1 LATKFFALIFH
12 RHMDTGRFPVWP
24 VCRAVFVAALG
35 GLLLSCGG
43 NYTKQVSTVTGTT
56 KYLNPNLATQKAEGF
71 ETLQINDHGV
81 AEFKVMQR
89 LNAPEYEAPVVQT
102 SQVEGKRPNPIGTS
116 FGTVITIGLY
126 PLLAPKA
133 FFENTLGHQT
143 SEQVLSTETD
153 KSQEVATRRL
163 EWVTLPLKTAEI
175 EVQGLGQPIRRSVK
189 ADNAG
194 AFQLDLSTQLMGWL
208 MANEGSPR
216 LRFVCVSC
224 TSNVEDKLVVREKS
238 IPFEVPP
245 VWRLIASNRRAAQA
259 NWAADRGI
267 LGDDTNADPRSGRG
281 SAITWREVFA
291 EIQRQSERQL
301 RRMAELPKALVDENA
316 ALLRAKPSPDASIT
330 RDEFES
336 KEEFDARLR
345 TARIAEQNKVVAFNR
360 QVEALDQKIR
370 QFQNSVPKTLSRAQ
384 QIQIINETMSD
395 LVGDPVV
402 KSVAYDPDIKRFIV
416 KVAGA
421 RQGDRSDVVFTMV
434 TSEEVRANDAR
445 ELKPQL
451 FYARVFV
458 NLALTDKGI
467 NPASA
472 QLAVNNRILEMRYV
486 DKVELPV
493 FETARLELP
502 AFVLPRKI
510 EPNGVTVTP
519 LVLSEDPEAAR
530 MRERLGKLRQDISE
544 KQSSTEKDRMR
555 DEIRALEGQLKKMTE
570 GDFVD
575 DLKPLIAGLPAR
587 PANSNVLAMVTGI
600 AEYAEL
606 PSVSFA
612 DRSAQSFSEL
622 IQRQYGITP
631 ANLTLLTNQEATGV
645 RWMGRLQAI
654 AKRATENDRL
664 IVYYAGH
671 GAPTPSGKTTILVPQ
686 DSSSNIPEDS
696 PFRLS
701 EIYKILLSSRAKQIL
716 VVLDTCFSGRTDD
729 NSLIFKDVA
738 PAFLTSQSGIS
749 PPADPRMTV
758 LTGGGPNDFANAL
771 RPKGHRLFT
780 YHLLKEWARSGAVGR
795 ERYALVVDAVA
806 QDAYALK
813 PAFEQRPLWIGS
825 EVPMVK

>member
-1 LATKFFALIFH
+1 
-12 RHMDTGRFPVWP
+12 MNPGRSCSWSVY
-24 VCRAVFVAALG
+24 RAVLAVAVG
-35 GLLLSCGG
+35 GALLSCGG
-43 NYTKQVSTVTGTT
+43 TYTKQVSTVTGTT

-71 ETLQINDHGV
+71 EALQVNDHGV
-81 AEFKVMQR
+81 AEFKMMQR

-102 SQVEGKRPNPIGTS
+102 SQVEGKHPNPIGTS

-133 FFENTLGHQT
+133 FFENTVGHQT

-153 KSQEVATRRL
+153 KSKEVATKRL

-175 EVQGLGQPIRRSVK
+175 EVQGLGRPIRQSVK

-208 MANEGSPR
+208 MANEGAPKI
-216 LRFVCVSC
+216 RFVCLSC
-224 TSNVEDKLVVREKS
+224 VSNVDDKSVTREKS
-238 IPFEVPP
+238 VGFEVPQ
-245 VWRLIASNRRAAQA
+245 VWRLIASNRRGAQA
-259 NWAADRGI
+259 TWAADRGI
-267 LGDDTNADPRSGRG
+267 LGEDTNADPRSGRG
-281 SAITWREVFA
+281 NSITWREVFA

-301 RRMAELPKALVDENA
+301 RKMAEIPRALVDENS
-316 ALLRAKPSPDASIT
+316 ALLRSKPSPDASIT

-345 TARIAEQNKVVAFNR
+345 AARLAEQNKVAEFNR
-360 QVEALDQKIR
+360 QVEMLDRKIR

-384 QIQIINETMSD
+384 QIQIINETLSE

-402 KSVAYDPDIKRFIV
+402 KSVAYDPDIRRFII

-451 FYARVFV
+451 FYARVVV
-458 NLALTDKGI
+458 NLALSEKGI

-472 QLAVNNRILEMRYV
+472 QLAVNNRILDMRYV
-486 DKVELPV
+486 DKVDLPV
-493 FETARLELP
+493 FETARLEIP
-502 AFVLPRKI
+502 PFVLPRKI
-510 EPNGVTVTP
+510 EQNGVTVTP
-519 LVLSEDPEAAR
+519 LALAEDPEAAR
-530 MRERLGKLRQDISE
+530 MRERLSKLREDISE

-555 DEIRALEGQLKKMTE
+555 DEIRVLEGQLKKMTE

-587 PANSNVLAMVTGI
+587 AANGNVLAMVTGI

-612 DRSAQSFSEL
+612 DRSAQSFADL
-622 IQRQYGITP
+622 VQRQYGITP
-631 ANLTLLTNQEATGV
+631 ANLTLLTNRDATGV
-645 RWMGRLQAI
+645 RWMGRLQAL
-654 AKRATENDRL
+654 ARRATENDKL

-686 DSSSNIPEDS
+686 DSSANIPEDS

-701 EIYKILLSSRAKQIL
+701 EVYKILLSSRAKQIL

-738 PAFLTSQSGIS
+738 PVSITTQSGIS

-771 RPKGHRLFT
+771 RPRGHRLFT
-780 YHLLKEWARSGAVGR
+780 YHLLKEWARTGVVGR
-795 ERYALVVDAVA
+795 ERYTTVVDAVA
-806 QDAYALK
+806 QDAYAMK

-825 EVPMVK
+825 ELPMVK

>member
-1 LATKFFALIFH
+1 
-12 RHMDTGRFPVWP
+12 MNPSRFTPSAF
-24 VCRAVFVAALG
+24 CRALLYAALG
-35 GLLLSCGG
+35 CTLLSCGG
-43 NYTKQVSTVTGTT
+43 NYTKQVSTVTGTA
-56 KYLNPNLATQKAEGF
+56 KYLNPNLASQKAEGF
-71 ETLQINDHGV
+71 ETLQINGQGV

-102 SQVEGKRPNPIGTS
+102 TQVEGKHPNPIGTS

-133 FFENTLGHQT
+133 FFENTIGHQT
-143 SEQVLSTETD
+143 SEQVLSSETD
-153 KSQEVATRRL
+153 KSKEVATKRF

-175 EVQGLGQPIRRSVK
+175 EVQGLGRPIRQSLK
-189 ADNAG
+189 ADKSG
-194 AFQLDLSTQLMGWL
+194 SFQWDLSPQLMAWL
-208 MANEGSPR
+208 MANEGAPR

-224 TSNVEDKLVVREKS
+224 VSNVDDKVVAREKNLA
-238 IPFEVPP
+238 FEVPQ
-245 VWRLIASNRRAAQA
+245 VWRLIAANRRGAQA
-259 NWAADRGI
+259 SWAADRG
-267 LGDDTNADPRSGRG
+267 LVGEDNNADPRSGRG
-281 SAITWREVFA
+281 SSITWREVFA

-301 RRMAELPKALVDENA
+301 RRMAEIPRALVDENA
-316 ALLRAKPSPDASIT
+316 ALLRSKPSPDAAIT

-336 KEEFDARLR
+336 KEEFDTRLRAARL
-345 TARIAEQNKVVAFNR
+345 AEQNKVAEFNR
-360 QVEALDQKIR
+360 QVEALDKKIR
-370 QFQNSVPKTLSRAQ
+370 QFQSSVPKTLSRGQ
-384 QIQIINETMSD
+384 QIQIINEAMSD

-402 KSVAYDPDIKRFIV
+402 KSVAYDPDIRRFIV

-421 RQGDRSDVVFTMV
+421 RQAERSDVVFTMV

-458 NLALTDKGI
+458 NLALSDKGI
-467 NPASA
+467 SPASA

-493 FETARLELP
+493 LETVRLESGNVAPFPL
-502 AFVLPRKI
+502 ARKI
-510 EPNGVTVTP
+510 DQTGVTVKP
-519 LVLSEDPEAAR
+519 LQLTEDPEAAR
-530 MRERLGKLRQDISE
+530 LRNQLSKLREDISE

-587 PANSNVLAMVTGI
+587 AANGNVLAMVTGI

-612 DRSAQSFSEL
+612 DRSAQSFADL
-622 IQRQYGITP
+622 VQRQYGITP
-631 ANLTLLTNQEATGV
+631 ANLVLLTNQDATGV
-645 RWMGRLQAI
+645 RWMGRLQTLAR
-654 AKRATENDRL
+654 RATENDRL

-686 DSSSNIPEDS
+686 DSSANIPEDS

-701 EIYKILLSSRAKQIL
+701 EVYKILLSSRAKQIL

-738 PAFLTSQSGIS
+738 PVSITTQSGIS

-771 RPKGHRLFT
+771 RPRGHRLFT
-780 YHLLKEWARSGAVGR
+780 YHLLKEWARTGVVGR
-795 ERYALVVDAVA
+795 ERYTAVADAVT

-825 EVPMVK
+825 ELPMAK

>member
-1 LATKFFALIFH
+1 
-12 RHMDTGRFPVWP
+12 MNPGRSSCWSVY
-24 VCRAVFVAALG
+24 RAVLAAALG
-35 GLLLSCGG
+35 GALLSCGG
-43 NYTKQVSTVTGTT
+43 TYTKQVSTVTGTT

-71 ETLQINDHGV
+71 ETLQVNDHGV
-81 AEFKVMQR
+81 AEFKMMQR

-102 SQVEGKRPNPIGTS
+102 SQVEGKHPNPIGTS

-133 FFENTLGHQT
+133 FFENTVGHQT

-153 KSQEVATRRL
+153 KSKEVATKRL

-175 EVQGLGQPIRRSVK
+175 EVQGLGRPIRQSVK

-208 MANEGSPR
+208 MANEGAPKI
-216 LRFVCVSC
+216 RFVCLSC
-224 TSNVEDKLVVREKS
+224 VSNVDDKSVSREKS
-238 IPFEVPP
+238 VGFEVPQ
-245 VWRLIASNRRAAQA
+245 VWRLIASNRRGAQA
-259 NWAADRGI
+259 TWAADRGI
-267 LGDDTNADPRSGRG
+267 LGEDTNADPRSGRG
-281 SAITWREVFA
+281 NSITWREVFA

-301 RRMAELPKALVDENA
+301 RKMAEIPRALVDENS
-316 ALLRAKPSPDASIT
+316 ALLRSKPSPDASIT

-345 TARIAEQNKVVAFNR
+345 AARLAEQNKVAEFNR
-360 QVEALDQKIR
+360 QVEMLDRKIR

-384 QIQIINETMSD
+384 QIQIINETLSE

-402 KSVAYDPDIKRFIV
+402 KSVAYDPDIRRFIV

-458 NLALTDKGI
+458 NLALSEKGI

-472 QLAVNNRILEMRYV
+472 QLAVNNRILDMRYV
-486 DKVELPV
+486 DKVDLPV
-493 FETARLELP
+493 FETARLEIP
-502 AFVLPRKI
+502 PFVLPRKI
-510 EPNGVTVTP
+510 EQNGVTVTP
-519 LVLSEDPEAAR
+519 LALAEDPEAAR
-530 MRERLGKLRQDISE
+530 MRERLSKLREDISE

-555 DEIRALEGQLKKMTE
+555 DEIRVLEGQLKKMTE

-587 PANSNVLAMVTGI
+587 AANGNVLAMVTGI

-612 DRSAQSFSEL
+612 DRSAQSFADL
-622 IQRQYGITP
+622 VQRQYGITP
-631 ANLTLLTNQEATGV
+631 ANLTLLTNRDATGV
-645 RWMGRLQAI
+645 RWMGRLQAL
-654 AKRATENDRL
+654 ARRATENDKL

-686 DSSSNIPEDS
+686 DSSANIPEDS

-701 EIYKILLSSRAKQIL
+701 EVYKILLSSRAKQIL

-738 PAFLTSQSGIS
+738 PVSLTTQSGIS

-771 RPKGHRLFT
+771 RPRGHRLFT
-780 YHLLKEWARSGAVGR
+780 YHLLKEWARTGVVGR
-795 ERYALVVDAVA
+795 DRYAVVIDAVA

-825 EVPMVK
+825 EMPMVK

>member
-1 LATKFFALIFH
+1 
-12 RHMDTGRFPVWP
+12 MNPGRFAPSAL
-24 VCRAVFVAALG
+24 CRAVLYAAVG
-35 GLLLSCGG
+35 GILLSCGG

-71 ETLQINDHGV
+71 ETLQVNDHGV

-102 SQVEGKRPNPIGTS
+102 SQVEGKHPNPIGTS

-133 FFENTLGHQT
+133 FFENTIGHQT

-153 KSQEVATRRL
+153 KSKEVATKRF
-163 EWVTLPLKTAEI
+163 EWVALPLKTVEI
-175 EVQGLGQPIRRSVK
+175 EVQGLGRPIRKSLK
-189 ADNAG
+189 ADTSG
-194 AFQLDLSTQLMGWL
+194 TFQLDLSTQLMGWL
-208 MANEGSPR
+208 MANEGEPKI
-216 LRFVCVSC
+216 RFVCVSC
-224 TSNVEDKLVVREKS
+224 ASNVDDKLVTREKTLG
-238 IPFEVPP
+238 FEVPQ
-245 VWRLIASNRRAAQA
+245 VWRLIASNRRGAQA
-259 NWAADRGI
+259 TWAADRGL
-267 LGDDTNADPRSGRG
+267 LGEDTNADPRSGRG
-281 SAITWREVFA
+281 NSITWREVFA

-301 RRMAELPKALVDENA
+301 RKMAEIPRALVDENS
-316 ALLRAKPSPDASIT
+316 ALLRSKPSPDAAIT

-336 KEEFDARLR
+336 KEEFDVRLRSARL
-345 TARIAEQNKVVAFNR
+345 AEQNKVAEFNR
-360 QVEALDQKIR
+360 QVEALDKKIR
-370 QFQNSVPKTLSRAQ
+370 QFQSSVPKTLSRAQ
-384 QIQIINETMSD
+384 QIQVINETMSD

-421 RQGDRSDVVFTMV
+421 RQADRSDVVFTMV

-458 NLALTDKGI
+458 NLALSEKGI
-467 NPASA
+467 SPASA

-493 FETARLELP
+493 LETVRLESGTVAPFPL
-502 AFVLPRKI
+502 ARKI
-510 EPNGVTVTP
+510 DQTGVTVKALT
-519 LVLSEDPEAAR
+519 LTEDPEAAR
-530 MRERLGKLRQDISE
+530 MRERLSKLREDISE

-555 DEIRALEGQLKKMTE
+555 DEIRVLEGQLKKMTE

-575 DLKPLIAGLPAR
+575 DLKPLIAGLPTRA
-587 PANSNVLAMVTGI
+587 ANGNVLAMVTGI

-612 DRSAQSFSEL
+612 DRSAQSFADL
-622 IQRQYGITP
+622 VQRQYGITP
-631 ANLTLLTNQEATGV
+631 ANLVLLTNQDATGV
-645 RWMGRLQAI
+645 RWMGRLQTLAR
-654 AKRATENDRL
+654 RATENDKL

-686 DSSSNIPEDS
+686 DSSANIPEDS

-701 EIYKILLSSRAKQIL
+701 EVYKILLSSRAKQIL

-738 PAFLTSQSGIS
+738 PVSITTQSGIS

-771 RPKGHRLFT
+771 RPRGHRLFT
-780 YHLLKEWARSGAVGR
+780 YHLLKEWARTGVVGR
-795 ERYALVVDAVA
+795 ERYTVVAEAVA

-825 EVPMVK
+825 EMPMAK

>member
-1 LATKFFALIFH
+1 MNPSRFNASSVLRALLYS
-12 RHMDTGRFPVWP
+12 
-24 VCRAVFVAALG
+24 ALG
-35 GLLLSCGG
+35 CTLLSCGG

-56 KYLNPNLATQKAEGF
+56 KYLNPNLASQKAEGF
-71 ETLQINDHGV
+71 ETLQINGQGV

-102 SQVEGKRPNPIGTS
+102 TQVEGKHPNPIGTS

-133 FFENTLGHQT
+133 FFENTIGHQT
-143 SEQVLSTETD
+143 SEQVLSSETD
-153 KSQEVATRRL
+153 KSKEVATKRF

-175 EVQGLGQPIRRSVK
+175 EVQGLGRPIRQSLK
-189 ADNAG
+189 ADKSG
-194 AFQLDLSTQLMGWL
+194 SFQWDLSPQLMGWL
-208 MANEGSPR
+208 MANEGAPR

-224 TSNVEDKLVVREKS
+224 VSNVDDKVVAREKNLA
-238 IPFEVPP
+238 FEVPQ
-245 VWRLIASNRRAAQA
+245 VWRLIAANRRGAQA
-259 NWAADRGI
+259 SWAADRG
-267 LGDDTNADPRSGRG
+267 LVGEDNNADPRSGRG
-281 SAITWREVFA
+281 SSITWREVFA

-301 RRMAELPKALVDENA
+301 RRMAEIPRALVDENA
-316 ALLRAKPSPDASIT
+316 ALLRSKPSPDAAIT

-336 KEEFDARLR
+336 KEEFDTRLRAARL
-345 TARIAEQNKVVAFNR
+345 AEQNKVAEFNR
-360 QVEALDQKIR
+360 QVEALDKKIR
-370 QFQNSVPKTLSRAQ
+370 QFQSSVPKTLSRGQ
-384 QIQIINETMSD
+384 QIQIINEAMSD

-421 RQGDRSDVVFTMV
+421 RQAERSDVVFTMV

-458 NLALTDKGI
+458 NLALSDKGI
-467 NPASA
+467 SPASA

-493 FETARLELP
+493 LETVRLESGNVAPFPL
-502 AFVLPRKI
+502 ARKI
-510 EPNGVTVTP
+510 DQTGVTVKP
-519 LVLSEDPEAAR
+519 LQLTEDPEAAR
-530 MRERLGKLRQDISE
+530 LRNQLSKLREDISE

-587 PANSNVLAMVTGI
+587 AANGNVLAMVTGI

-612 DRSAQSFSEL
+612 DRSAQSFADL
-622 IQRQYGITP
+622 VQRQYGITP
-631 ANLTLLTNQEATGV
+631 ANLVLLTNQDATGV
-645 RWMGRLQAI
+645 RWMGRLQTLAR
-654 AKRATENDRL
+654 RATENDRL

-686 DSSSNIPEDS
+686 DSSANIPEDS

-701 EIYKILLSSRAKQIL
+701 EVYKILLSSRAKQIL

-738 PAFLTSQSGIS
+738 PVSITTQSGIS

-771 RPKGHRLFT
+771 RPRGHRLFT
-780 YHLLKEWARSGAVGR
+780 YHLLKEWARTGVVGR
-795 ERYALVVDAVA
+795 ERYTVVADAVT

-825 EVPMVK
+825 ELPMAK

>member
-1 LATKFFALIFH
+1 MNPD
-12 RHMDTGRFPVWP
+12 RSSSWSVY
-24 VCRAVFVAALG
+24 RAVLAVALG
-35 GLLLSCGG
+35 GALLSCGG

-71 ETLQINDHGV
+71 ETLQVNDHGV

-102 SQVEGKRPNPIGTS
+102 SQVEGKHPNPIGTS

-133 FFENTLGHQT
+133 FFENTIGHQT

-153 KSQEVATRRL
+153 KSKEVATKRF
-163 EWVTLPLKTAEI
+163 EWVTLPLKTVEI
-175 EVQGLGQPIRRSVK
+175 EVQGLGRPIRKSLK
-189 ADNAG
+189 ADTSG
-194 AFQLDLSTQLMGWL
+194 TFQLDLSPQLMGWL
-208 MANEGSPR
+208 MANEGEPKI
-216 LRFVCVSC
+216 RFVCVSC
-224 TSNVEDKLVVREKS
+224 ASNVDDKLVTREKTLG
-238 IPFEVPP
+238 FEVPQ
-245 VWRLIASNRRAAQA
+245 VWRLIASNRRGAQA
-259 NWAADRGI
+259 TWAADRGL
-267 LGDDTNADPRSGRG
+267 LGEDTNADPRSGRG
-281 SAITWREVFA
+281 NSITWREVFA

-301 RRMAELPKALVDENA
+301 RKMAEIPRALVDENA
-316 ALLRAKPSPDASIT
+316 ALLRSKPSPDAAIT

-336 KEEFDARLR
+336 KEEFDVRLRSARL
-345 TARIAEQNKVVAFNR
+345 AEQNKVAEFNR
-360 QVEALDQKIR
+360 QVEALDKKIR
-370 QFQNSVPKTLSRAQ
+370 QFQSSVPKTLSRAQ
-384 QIQIINETMSD
+384 QIQVINETMSD

-421 RQGDRSDVVFTMV
+421 RQADRSDVVFTMV
-434 TSEEVRANDAR
+434 TSDEVRANDAR

-458 NLALTDKGI
+458 NLALSEKGI
-467 NPASA
+467 SPASA

-493 FETARLELP
+493 LETVRLESGTVAPFPL
-502 AFVLPRKI
+502 ARKI
-510 EPNGVTVTP
+510 DQTGVTVKALT
-519 LVLSEDPEAAR
+519 LTEDPEAAR
-530 MRERLGKLRQDISE
+530 MRERLSKLREDISE

-555 DEIRALEGQLKKMTE
+555 DEIRVLEGQLKKMTE

-587 PANSNVLAMVTGI
+587 AANGNVLAMVTGI

-612 DRSAQSFSEL
+612 DRSAQSFADL
-622 IQRQYGITP
+622 VQRQYGITP
-631 ANLTLLTNQEATGV
+631 ANLVLLTNQDATGV
-645 RWMGRLQAI
+645 RWMGRLQTLAR
-654 AKRATENDRL
+654 RATENDKL

-686 DSSSNIPEDS
+686 DSSANIPEDS

-701 EIYKILLSSRAKQIL
+701 EVYKILLSSRAKQIL

-738 PAFLTSQSGIS
+738 PVSITTQSGIS

-771 RPKGHRLFT
+771 RPRGHRLFT
-780 YHLLKEWARSGAVGR
+780 YHLLKEWARTGVVGR
-795 ERYALVVDAVA
+795 ERYTVVAEAVA

-825 EVPMVK
+825 EMPMAK

>member
-1 LATKFFALIFH
+1 
-12 RHMDTGRFPVWP
+12 
-24 VCRAVFVAALG
+24 
-35 GLLLSCGG
+35 
-43 NYTKQVSTVTGTT
+43 
-56 KYLNPNLATQKAEGF
+56 
-71 ETLQINDHGV
+71 
-81 AEFKVMQR
+81 
-89 LNAPEYEAPVVQT
+89 
-102 SQVEGKRPNPIGTS
+102 
-116 FGTVITIGLY
+116 
-126 PLLAPKA
+126 
-133 FFENTLGHQT
+133 
-143 SEQVLSTETD
+143 
-153 KSQEVATRRL
+153 
-163 EWVTLPLKTAEI
+163 
-175 EVQGLGQPIRRSVK
+175 
-189 ADNAG
+189 
-194 AFQLDLSTQLMGWL
+194 
-208 MANEGSPR
+208 
-216 LRFVCVSC
+216 
-224 TSNVEDKLVVREKS
+224 
-238 IPFEVPP
+238 
-245 VWRLIASNRRAAQA
+245 
-259 NWAADRGI
+259 
-267 LGDDTNADPRSGRG
+267 
-281 SAITWREVFA
+281 
-291 EIQRQSERQL
+291 
-301 RRMAELPKALVDENA
+301 
-316 ALLRAKPSPDASIT
+316 
-330 RDEFES
+330 
-336 KEEFDARLR
+336 
-345 TARIAEQNKVVAFNR
+345 
-360 QVEALDQKIR
+360 
-370 QFQNSVPKTLSRAQ
+370 
-384 QIQIINETMSD
+384 
-395 LVGDPVV
+395 
-402 KSVAYDPDIKRFIV
+402 
-416 KVAGA
+416 
-421 RQGDRSDVVFTMV
+421 
-434 TSEEVRANDAR
+434 
-445 ELKPQL
+445 
-451 FYARVFV
+451 
-458 NLALTDKGI
+458 
-467 NPASA
+467 
-472 QLAVNNRILEMRYV
+472 
-486 DKVELPV
+486 VELPV

>member
-1 LATKFFALIFH
+1 MNPSRFTTSSVLRALLYS
-12 RHMDTGRFPVWP
+12 
-24 VCRAVFVAALG
+24 ALG
-35 GLLLSCGG
+35 CTLLSCGG

-56 KYLNPNLATQKAEGF
+56 KYLNPNLASQKAEGF
-71 ETLQINDHGV
+71 ETLQINGQGV

-102 SQVEGKRPNPIGTS
+102 TQVEGKHPNPIGTS

-133 FFENTLGHQT
+133 FFENTIGHQT
-143 SEQVLSTETD
+143 SEQVLSSETD
-153 KSQEVATRRL
+153 KSKEVATKRF

-175 EVQGLGQPIRRSVK
+175 EVQGLGRPIRQSLK
-189 ADNAG
+189 ADKSG
-194 AFQLDLSTQLMGWL
+194 SFQWDLSPQLMGWL
-208 MANEGSPR
+208 MANEGAPR
-216 LRFVCVSC
+216 LRFVCLSC
-224 TSNVEDKLVVREKS
+224 VSNVDDKVVAREKNLA
-238 IPFEVPP
+238 FEVPQ
-245 VWRLIASNRRAAQA
+245 VWRLIAANRRGAQA
-259 NWAADRGI
+259 SWAADRG
-267 LGDDTNADPRSGRG
+267 LVGEDTNADPRSGRG
-281 SAITWREVFA
+281 SSITWREVFA

-301 RRMAELPKALVDENA
+301 RRMAEIPRALVDENA
-316 ALLRAKPSPDASIT
+316 ALLRSKPSPDAAIT

-336 KEEFDARLR
+336 KEEFDTRLRAARL
-345 TARIAEQNKVVAFNR
+345 AEQNKVAEFNR
-360 QVEALDQKIR
+360 QVEALDKKIR
-370 QFQNSVPKTLSRAQ
+370 QFQSSVPKTLSRGQ
-384 QIQIINETMSD
+384 QIQIINEAMSD

-402 KSVAYDPDIKRFIV
+402 KSVAYDPDIRRFIV

-421 RQGDRSDVVFTMV
+421 RQAERSDVVFTMV

-458 NLALTDKGI
+458 NLALSDKGI
-467 NPASA
+467 SPASA

-493 FETARLELP
+493 LETVRLESGNVAPFPL
-502 AFVLPRKI
+502 ARKI
-510 EPNGVTVTP
+510 DQTGVTVKP
-519 LVLSEDPEAAR
+519 LQLTEDPEAAR
-530 MRERLGKLRQDISE
+530 LRNQLSKLREDISE

-587 PANSNVLAMVTGI
+587 AANGNVLAMVTGI

-612 DRSAQSFSEL
+612 DRSAQSFADL
-622 IQRQYGITP
+622 VQRQYGITP
-631 ANLTLLTNQEATGV
+631 ANLVLLTNQDATGV
-645 RWMGRLQAI
+645 RWMGRLQTLAR
-654 AKRATENDRL
+654 RATENDRL

-686 DSSSNIPEDS
+686 DSSANIPEDS

-701 EIYKILLSSRAKQIL
+701 EVYKILLSSRAKQIL

-738 PAFLTSQSGIS
+738 PVSITTQSGIS

-771 RPKGHRLFT
+771 RPRGHRLFT
-780 YHLLKEWARSGAVGR
+780 YHLLKEWARTGVVGR
-795 ERYALVVDAVA
+795 ERYTVVADAVT

-825 EVPMVK
+825 ELPMAK

>member
-1 LATKFFALIFH
+1 
-12 RHMDTGRFPVWP
+12 MNPGRSSFCSVY
-24 VCRAVFVAALG
+24 RAVLAAALG
-35 GLLLSCGG
+35 GALLSCGG
-43 NYTKQVSTVTGTT
+43 TYTKQVSTVTGTT

-71 ETLQINDHGV
+71 EALQVNDHGV
-81 AEFKVMQR
+81 AEFKMMQR

-102 SQVEGKRPNPIGTS
+102 SQVEGKHPNPIGTS

-133 FFENTLGHQT
+133 FFENTVGHQT

-153 KSQEVATRRL
+153 KSKEVATKRL

-175 EVQGLGQPIRRSVK
+175 EVQGLGRPIRQSVK

-208 MANEGSPR
+208 MANEGAPKI
-216 LRFVCVSC
+216 RFVCLSC
-224 TSNVEDKLVVREKS
+224 VSNVDDKSVTREKS
-238 IPFEVPP
+238 VGFEVPQ
-245 VWRLIASNRRAAQA
+245 VWRLIASNRRGAQA
-259 NWAADRGI
+259 TWAADRGI
-267 LGDDTNADPRSGRG
+267 LGEDTNADPRSGRG
-281 SAITWREVFA
+281 NSITWREVFA

-301 RRMAELPKALVDENA
+301 RKMAEIPRALVDENS
-316 ALLRAKPSPDASIT
+316 ALLRSKPSPDASIT

-345 TARIAEQNKVVAFNR
+345 AARLAEQNKVAEFNR
-360 QVEALDQKIR
+360 QVEMLDRKIR

-384 QIQIINETMSD
+384 QIQIINETLSE

-402 KSVAYDPDIKRFIV
+402 KSVAYDPDIRRFIV

-458 NLALTDKGI
+458 NLALSEKGI

-472 QLAVNNRILEMRYV
+472 QLAVNNRILDMRYV
-486 DKVELPV
+486 DKVDLPV
-493 FETARLELP
+493 FETARLEIP
-502 AFVLPRKI
+502 PFVLPRKI
-510 EPNGVTVTP
+510 EQNGVTVTP
-519 LVLSEDPEAAR
+519 LALAEDPEAAR
-530 MRERLGKLRQDISE
+530 MRERLSKLREDISE

-555 DEIRALEGQLKKMTE
+555 DEIRVLEGQLKKMTE

-587 PANSNVLAMVTGI
+587 AANGNVLAMVTGI

-612 DRSAQSFSEL
+612 DRSAQSFADL
-622 IQRQYGITP
+622 VQRQYGITP
-631 ANLTLLTNQEATGV
+631 ANLTLLTNRDATGV
-645 RWMGRLQAI
+645 RWMGRLQAL
-654 AKRATENDRL
+654 ARRATENDKL

-686 DSSSNIPEDS
+686 DSSANIPEDS

-701 EIYKILLSSRAKQIL
+701 EVYKILLSSRAKQIL

-738 PAFLTSQSGIS
+738 PVSITTQSGIS

-771 RPKGHRLFT
+771 RPRGHRLFT
-780 YHLLKEWARSGAVGR
+780 YHLLKEWARTGVVGR
-795 ERYALVVDAVA
+795 ERYTTVVDAVA
-806 QDAYALK
+806 QDAYAMK

-825 EVPMVK
+825 ELPMVK

>member
-1 LATKFFALIFH
+1 MH
-12 RHMDTGRFPVWP
+12 PSRFTTSSVF
-24 VCRAVFVAALG
+24 RAVLYAAIG
-35 GLLLSCGG
+35 VSLLSCGG

-81 AEFKVMQR
+81 AEFKMTQR
-89 LNAPEYEAPVVQT
+89 LNAPEFEAPVVQT
-102 SQVEGKRPNPIGTS
+102 SQVEGKHPNPIGTS

-133 FFENTLGHQT
+133 FFENTVGHQT

-153 KSQEVATRRL
+153 KSKEVATKRF
-163 EWVTLPLKTAEI
+163 EWVTLPLKTADIEI
-175 EVQGLGQPIRRSVK
+175 QGLGKPIRQSVK
-189 ADNAG
+189 ADKSG
-194 AFQLDLSTQLMGWL
+194 VFQLDLSAPLMNWL
-208 MANEGSPR
+208 ITNEGSPR
-216 LRFVCVSC
+216 LRFVCLSC
-224 TSNVEDKLVVREKS
+224 TSNVEDKLVARDMAMG
-238 IPFEVPP
+238 FEVPP
-245 VWRLIASNRRAAQA
+245 VWRLIASNRRGAQA
-259 NWAADRGI
+259 TWAADRGI

-281 SAITWREVFA
+281 TAITWREVFA
-291 EIQRQSERQL
+291 EVQRQSERQL
-301 RRMAELPKALVDENA
+301 RKMAEIPRALVDENN
-316 ALLRAKPSPDASIT
+316 ALLRSKPSPDAAIT

-345 TARIAEQNKVVAFNR
+345 SARLAEQNKVTEFNR
-360 QVEALDQKIR
+360 QVEALDKKIR
-370 QFQNSVPKTLSRAQ
+370 QFQSSVPKTLSRAQ
-384 QIQIINETMSD
+384 QIQVINETMSD
-395 LVGDPVV
+395 LVGDPVI
-402 KSVAYDPDIKRFIV
+402 KSVAYDPDIRRFIV

-421 RQGDRSDVVFTMV
+421 RQTERSDVVFTMV
-434 TSEEVRANDAR
+434 TSDEVRANEAR

-458 NLALTDKGI
+458 NLALSDKGI
-467 NPASA
+467 SPASA

-493 FETARLELP
+493 LETVRLESGTVAPFPL
-502 AFVLPRKI
+502 ARKI
-510 EPNGVTVTP
+510 DQTGVTVKALT
-519 LVLSEDPEAAR
+519 LTEDPEAAR
-530 MRERLGKLRQDISE
+530 MRERLNKLREDISE

-555 DEIRALEGQLKKMTE
+555 DEIRALEGQLKKLTE

-587 PANSNVLAMVTGI
+587 AANGNMLAMVTGI

-612 DRSAQSFSEL
+612 DRSAQSFADL
-622 IQRQYGITP
+622 VQRQYGITP
-631 ANLTLLTNQEATGV
+631 ANLILLTNQDATGV
-645 RWMGRLQAI
+645 RWMGRLQTLAR
-654 AKRATENDRL
+654 RATENDKL

-686 DSSSNIPEDS
+686 DSSANIPEDS

-701 EIYKILLSSRAKQIL
+701 EVYKILLSSRAKQIL

-738 PAFLTSQSGIS
+738 PVSLTTQSGIS

-771 RPKGHRLFT
+771 RPRGHRLFT
-780 YHLLKEWARSGAVGR
+780 YHLLKEWARTGVVGR
-795 ERYALVVDAVA
+795 DRYAVVIDAVA

-825 EVPMVK
+825 EMPMAK

>member
-1 LATKFFALIFH
+1 
-12 RHMDTGRFPVWP
+12 MWP
-24 VCRAVFVAALG
+24 AFRAVLAAALG
-35 GLLLSCGG
+35 GILLSCGG
-43 NYTKQVSTVTGTT
+43 NYTKQVSTVTGST

-102 SQVEGKRPNPIGTS
+102 SQVEGKHPNPIGTS

-133 FFENTLGHQT
+133 FFENTIGHQT
-143 SEQVLSTETD
+143 SEQILSTETD
-153 KSQEVATRRL
+153 KSKEVATKRF

-175 EVQGLGQPIRRSVK
+175 EVQGLGRPIRQSLK

-208 MANEGSPR
+208 MANEGAPR

-224 TSNVEDKLVVREKS
+224 TSNVEDKLVVREKAL
-238 IPFEVPP
+238 PFEVPP
-245 VWRLIASNRRAAQA
+245 VWRLIASNRRATQA
-259 NWAADRGI
+259 NWAADRGL
-267 LGDDTNADPRSGRG
+267 LGEDTNADPRSGRG

-301 RRMAELPKALVDENA
+301 RRMAEIPKALVDENA

-345 TARIAEQNKVVAFNR
+345 AARFAEQNKVAEFNR
-360 QVEALDQKIR
+360 QVEALDKKIR

-402 KSVAYDPDIKRFIV
+402 KSVAYDPDNKRVIV
-416 KVAGA
+416 QVAGA
-421 RQGDRSDVVFTMV
+421 RQGDRTEVVFTMV
-434 TSEEVRANDAR
+434 TREEVRANDAR

-458 NLALTDKGI
+458 NLALSDKGI

-502 AFVLPRKI
+502 PFVLPLKI

-519 LVLSEDPEAAR
+519 LVLNEDPEAAR
-530 MRERLGKLRQDISE
+530 MRERLSKLRQDISE

-587 PANSNVLAMVTGI
+587 PANGNVLAMVTGI

-631 ANLTLLTNQEATGV
+631 ANLTLLTNQDATGV

-654 AKRATENDRL
+654 ARRATENDKL

-729 NSLIFKDVA
+729 NNLIFKDVA

-771 RPKGHRLFT
+771 RPRGHRLFT

-795 ERYALVVDAVA
+795 ERYAVVVDAVA

-825 EVPMVK
+825 ETPMVK

>member
-1 LATKFFALIFH
+1 
-12 RHMDTGRFPVWP
+12 MNPGRSSAWSVY
-24 VCRAVFVAALG
+24 RAVLTAALG
-35 GLLLSCGG
+35 GALLSCGG
-43 NYTKQVSTVTGTT
+43 TYTKQVSTVTGTT

-71 ETLQINDHGV
+71 ETVQVNDHGV
-81 AEFKVMQR
+81 AEFKMTQR

-102 SQVEGKRPNPIGTS
+102 SQVEGKHPNPIGTS

-133 FFENTLGHQT
+133 FFENTVGHQT

-153 KSQEVATRRL
+153 KSKEVATKRL

-175 EVQGLGQPIRRSVK
+175 EVQGLGRPIRQSVK
-189 ADNAG
+189 TDNAG

-208 MANEGSPR
+208 MANEGAPKI
-216 LRFVCVSC
+216 RFVCLSC
-224 TSNVEDKLVVREKS
+224 VSNVDDKIVSREKS
-238 IPFEVPP
+238 VGFEVPQL
-245 VWRLIASNRRAAQA
+245 WRLIASNRRGTQA
-259 NWAADRGI
+259 TWAADRGI
-267 LGDDTNADPRSGRG
+267 LGEDTNADPRSGRG
-281 SAITWREVFA
+281 NSITWREVFA

-301 RRMAELPKALVDENA
+301 RKMAEIPRALLDENS
-316 ALLRAKPSPDASIT
+316 ALLRSKPSPDASIT

-345 TARIAEQNKVVAFNR
+345 AARLAEQNKVTEFNR
-360 QVEALDQKIR
+360 QVEMLDRKIR

-384 QIQIINETMSD
+384 QIQIINETLSE

-402 KSVAYDPDIKRFIV
+402 KSVAYDPDIRRFIV

-458 NLALTDKGI
+458 NLALSEKGI

-472 QLAVNNRILEMRYV
+472 QLAVNNRILDMRYV
-486 DKVELPV
+486 DKVDLPV
-493 FETARLELP
+493 FETARLEIP
-502 AFVLPRKI
+502 PFILPRKI
-510 EPNGVTVTP
+510 EQNGVTVTP
-519 LVLSEDPEAAR
+519 LALAEDPEAAR
-530 MRERLGKLRQDISE
+530 MRERLSKLREDISE

-555 DEIRALEGQLKKMTE
+555 DEIRVLEGQLKKMTE

-587 PANSNVLAMVTGI
+587 AANGNVLAMVTGI

-612 DRSAQSFSEL
+612 DRSAQSFADL
-622 IQRQYGITP
+622 VQRQYGITP
-631 ANLTLLTNQEATGV
+631 ANLTLLTNRDATGV
-645 RWMGRLQAI
+645 RWMGRLQAL
-654 AKRATENDRL
+654 ARRATENDKL

-686 DSSSNIPEDS
+686 DSSANIPEDS

-701 EIYKILLSSRAKQIL
+701 EVYKILLSSRAKQIL

-738 PAFLTSQSGIS
+738 PVSITTQSGIS

-771 RPKGHRLFT
+771 RPRGHRLFT
-780 YHLLKEWARSGAVGR
+780 YHLLKEWARTGVVGR
-795 ERYALVVDAVA
+795 ERYTTVVDAVA
-806 QDAYALK
+806 QDAYAMK

-825 EVPMVK
+825 ELPMAK